1 MENSMKISILYEND
15 DFVAI
20 NKPVGLVVH
29 GDGKREEET
38 LVDWILEKYP
48 EIKDVGEPIVMT
60 DSAIINR
67 PGIVHRIDK
76 ETSGALIIAKNNK
89 SYQYL
94 KEQFQNKEVHKKYN
108 AFVYGELKDEEG
120 IINRPIGRS
129 KNDFRLWSAQRGAR
143 GTMREAETYYTVL
156 KKGGGFSYIEVI
168 PKTGR
173 THQIRVHFKAIHYPI
188 VCDRLYAPKK
198 PCGLGFNRLALH
210 ASEITFTNLNGE
222 KIIIKAP
229 FPKDFIDAVANM
241 NSL

>member
-1 MENSMKISILYEND
+1 MEISILYEDN

-20 NKPVGLVVH
+20 NKPTGLVVH

-38 LVDWILEKYP
+38 LVDWILKKYP
-48 EIKDVGEPIVMT
+48 NSKDVGEPIKLVINNCEL
-60 DSAIINR
+60 IIDR

-76 ETSGALIIAKNNK
+76 ETSGVLVIAKNDK
-89 SYQYL
+89 AYQFL
-94 KEQFQNKEVHKKYN
+94 KEQFQNREVQKKYN
-108 AFVYGELKDEEG
+108 TFVYGELKDEEG

-129 KNDFRLWSAQRGAR
+129 KNDFRLWSAQRGVR
-143 GTMREAETYYTVL
+143 GIMREAETYYTVL
-156 KKGGGFSYIEVI
+156 KKGGGFSYLEVI

-210 ASEITFTNLNGE
+210 ASEITFTNLENK
-222 KIIIKAP
+222 KITVKAP
-229 FPKDFIDAVANM
+229 LPKDFTDAVANID
-241 NSL
+241 SL